1 MRRRATWPIVLA
13 GLVPALGALPGIYLG
28 VLQVIDAL
36 RHPPASG
43 LVGLGLVL
51 GFWLLLGSVLVVCVA
66 VLLTG
71 VALDV
76 RDVRNRALTRIPE

>member
-36 RHPPASG
+36 RHPPTSG
-43 LVGLGLVL
+43 VVGLGLVL
-51 GFWLLLGSVLVVCVA
+51 GFWLLLGSVLVACVA
-66 VLLTG
+66 VVLTG

-76 RDVRNRALTRIPE
+76 RDLRNRGVTRIPE